1 MHPGHLFRSIG
12 ALGMAAR
19 QVVQAGTPEQLA
31 KVVAIVDNA
40 RRDVY
45 RLLADEPTDTR
56 LTPFRSNRWV
66 FWGPFRPQN
75 THRSFSVVGRSVL
88 RQ

>member
-1 MHPGHLFRSIG
+1 MAEAGAEPWAVGSEGVHPGHLFRSIG

-45 RLLADEPTDTR
+45 RLLADEPTDTA
-56 LTPFRSNRWV
+56 
-66 FWGPFRPQN
+66 
-75 THRSFSVVGRSVL
+75 
-88 RQ
+88 

>member
-31 KVVAIVDNA
+31 KVVTIVDNA

-45 RLLADEPTDTR
+45 RLLADEPTATA
-56 LTPFRSNRWV
+56 
-66 FWGPFRPQN
+66 
-75 THRSFSVVGRSVL
+75 
-88 RQ
+88 